1 MSSGHL
7 DLLGMIH
14 DYQCS
19 RNLNSSAA
27 REIDEDSCLS
37 PFLKYSI
44 LFFKK
49 WDGILKFIIISALAS
64 SG

>member
-1 MSSGHL
+1 M
-7 DLLGMIH
+7 
-14 DYQCS
+14 YS

-27 REIDEDSCLS
+27 REIDKDSCLS

-49 WDGILKFIIISALAS
+49 WDSILKFIIISALAS